1 MPVYDYTALDIRGKT
16 TSGIIDAES
25 APAARQKLRSSSIFP
40 VSVEEV
46 QETTSKDDSPTFSVR
61 NVFSRVKRSEISMFT
76 RQLATLVGAG
86 FPLVSA
92 IDALIPQTK
101 SNGLKRTLSQIK
113 DSIVEGK
120 SFADALSPYPDI
132 FSSLYSN
139 MIHAA
144 ETSGT
149 LEIVLDKLADIT
161 EKQQALKNR
170 IQSALAYPIFMTLL
184 GTVVLFFLLTYVI
197 PSVTSIFSDMNQ
209 VLPAPTRF
217 LITISDSLKAYWW
230 IILITIAGA
239 AVAFRSVRKMTRGR
253 YFIDKTILSLPVIGL
268 LVKKLAAARFSR
280 TLGSLLENGVPMLS
294 ALEIVKNIAGNIVI
308 SDTIEDAA
316 KEVEKGQGL
325 GTALAEGKILPDLSI
340 QMIQVGEQ
348 SGKLEAMLNKV
359 ADVFENEVESSIA
372 AMTSL
377 VEPVMLLI
385 MGAIVMFIVLS
396 ILLPIFEMNQLVM

>member
-1 MPVYDYTALDIRGKT
+1 
-16 TSGIIDAES
+16 
-25 APAARQKLRSSSIFP
+25 
-40 VSVEEV
+40 
-46 QETTSKDDSPTFSVR
+46 
-61 NVFSRVKRSEISMFT
+61 
-76 RQLATLVGAG
+76 
-86 FPLVSA
+86 
-92 IDALIPQTK
+92 
-101 SNGLKRTLSQIK
+101 
-113 DSIVEGK
+113 
-120 SFADALSPYPDI
+120 
-132 FSSLYSN
+132 
-139 MIHAA
+139 
-144 ETSGT
+144 
-149 LEIVLDKLADIT
+149 
-161 EKQQALKNR
+161 
-170 IQSALAYPIFMTLL
+170 
-184 GTVVLFFLLTYVI
+184 
-197 PSVTSIFSDMNQ
+197 MNQ

-217 LITISDSLKAYWW
+217 LIAISDSLKAYWW
-230 IILITIAGA
+230 IILIAIAGA
-239 AVAFRSVRKMTRGR
+239 AVTFRSVRKMTKGR
-253 YFIDKTILSLPVIGL
+253 YFIDKTILSLPIIGL
-268 LVKKLAAARFSR
+268 LIKKLAAARFSR

-372 AMTSL
+372 TMTSL

>member
-46 QETTSKDDSPTFSVR
+46 QETTSKDDSRTFSVR

-101 SNGLKRTLSQIK
+101 SNGLKRTLSKIK

-139 MIHAA
+139 MIHAG

-149 LEIVLDKLADIT
+149 LEIVLDRLADIT

-170 IQSALAYPIFMTLL
+170 IQSAMAYPIFMTLL

-230 IILITIAGA
+230 IILITIAGV
-239 AVAFRSVRKMTRGR
+239 AVTFRSVRKMNKGR

-294 ALEIVKNIAGNIVI
+294 ALEIVKNIAGNVVI
-308 SDTIEDAA
+308 SGTIEDAS

-377 VEPVMLLI
+377 LEPVMLLI

>member
-1 MPVYDYTALDIRGKT
+1 
-16 TSGIIDAES
+16 
-25 APAARQKLRSSSIFP
+25 
-40 VSVEEV
+40 
-46 QETTSKDDSPTFSVR
+46 
-61 NVFSRVKRSEISMFT
+61 
-76 RQLATLVGAG
+76 
-86 FPLVSA
+86 
-92 IDALIPQTK
+92 
-101 SNGLKRTLSQIK
+101 
-113 DSIVEGK
+113 
-120 SFADALSPYPDI
+120 
-132 FSSLYSN
+132 
-139 MIHAA
+139 
-144 ETSGT
+144 
-149 LEIVLDKLADIT
+149 
-161 EKQQALKNR
+161 
-170 IQSALAYPIFMTLL
+170 MTLL

-239 AVAFRSVRKMTRGR
+239 AVTFRGVRKMTKGR

-268 LVKKLAAARFSR
+268 LVKKLAAARCSR

-294 ALEIVKNIAGNIVI
+294 ALEIVKNIVGNAMI
-308 SDTIEDAA
+308 SDTIENAS

-372 AMTSL
+372 TMTSL

>member
-25 APAARQKLRSSSIFP
+25 APAARQKLRSSNIFP

-46 QETTSKDDSPTFSVR
+46 QETTSKDDSRTFSVR

-101 SNGLKRTLSQIK
+101 SNGLKRTLSKIK

-139 MIHAA
+139 MIHAG

-149 LEIVLDKLADIT
+149 LEIVLDRLADIT

-230 IILITIAGA
+230 IILITIAGV
-239 AVAFRSVRKMTRGR
+239 AVTFRSVRKMNKGR

-294 ALEIVKNIAGNIVI
+294 ALEIVKNIAGNVVI
-308 SDTIEDAA
+308 SGTIEDAS

-377 VEPVMLLI
+377 LEPVMLLI

>member
-101 SNGLKRTLSQIK
+101 SNVLKRTLSQIK

-170 IQSALAYPIFMTLL
+170 IQSAMAYPIFMTLL

-268 LVKKLAAARFSR
+268 MVKKLAAARFSR